1 VESTTVS
8 TYEKRVDDWL
18 VGLLSTQ
25 TTTSAVGGSFPPPLP
40 RHVAYEYE
48 ERGLLCHVFL
58 EKDDPD
64 PSLPEVLTYT
74 RDDEGLVR
82 AVTASAVG
90 VPPRTTHLAYEPLE
104 RVHRSQL
111 WNDLGHAQWFLH
123 ASALGV
129 LLVSEDANGVR
140 TQARYDDL
148 GRPIE
153 VVPEGGDPVTI
164 DYDPRLGAGGS
175 VIGLSVLT
183 TLGSGAKTRSDHD
196 ELGRPVVRA
205 HRGFDGSWIEE
216 ATRYDLLGRPVLQT
230 RPGFGAPSTAA
241 VTRAYD
247 NLDRP
252 TRELRPGNVMT
263 TFVSTFFETHV
274 TDPMGH
280 QRYTVRDIDD
290 RVVTS
295 VQIAA
300 GNDLATSYE
309 YGDFDQIGRV
319 IDPLGNT
326 VASGYDRRGRRWF
339 SDDPDAGTALF
350 TYNGFGDLTSKVING
365 SAVTLPTY
373 DVLGRVTRVDD
384 EDGITLTVWDTSP
397 HGLGRVAHTES
408 PDGITQDFSYDALA
422 RPVGQTWTV
431 DGVPYAMSS
440 SYDTL
445 GRPSSLVY
453 PAIPGKAPFTLGRHY
468 TPTGYLDLVF
478 DAAAPQNEFWHAS
491 ARNADDALLAGT
503 LGNGISLS
511 RTYDDDTGRL
521 ATVNEGPAL
530 SLTYDY
536 DFDGEVHHK
545 RNLLAS
551 RLDTYSYDAL
561 HRLDGWTLA
570 AFAPGPPGFPEVISK
585 IHQTV
590 YSYDRLGNLITMT
603 RDGSLQD
610 QNVYGED
617 GRPHTLT
624 SNHQEAFVY
633 DARGRQEQTSKRLV
647 TYTEHDLPR
656 SIETLAGQTLFSYDA
671 AGHRVKKAG
680 PEESLITLA
689 GLYERHASAG
699 AVRHVFIIPGGEG
712 PVAERSYEEVSSIGS
727 TEYLHRDPLGSVG
740 AVSDQVG
747 ALLHA
752 RYYEPFGTL
761 QDKDGDPAAV
771 PPDDP
776 RLGFAG
782 HTHDEDLGLI
792 DMQGRIYDPS
802 LRRFLTP
809 DPHVTDP
816 LFGQSYNRYSYV
828 LNNPINLIDPTGFD
842 SESSDYATGCG
853 DVWSCTDYEGGGLVY
868 QGSVGGP
875 SGDTGGSSAP
885 DQSSGVKIASS
896 TPKHAVRL
904 PAGTSVASGAR
915 SGPPLQAWAERNGA
929 TGAFTKAALE
939 DYAKTAIVTPM
950 GSLMSLYGAGQTGLA
965 IGQAL
970 RQGDVETAGSA
981 AARMLPVAGTTLA
994 LRDMYWEHDWG
1005 IASSEM
1011 KAEAVAHALPLVA
1024 NLVGEAVMLS
1034 AGVEEGAGAGSNIV
1048 YRGLAA
1054 GEDAAAGLVARAPN
1068 ATNSAASHV
1077 AGARASQ
1084 WISTTRSLEIATSR
1098 FGENGVIAIDLS
1110 LVGSEVMDLTAG
1122 IPGIGRNTMLSRWAI
1137 NAQEILIQGSVPA
1150 RAITPVP

>member
-1 VESTTVS
+1 
-8 TYEKRVDDWL
+8 
-18 VGLLSTQ
+18 
-25 TTTSAVGGSFPPPLP
+25 
-40 RHVAYEYE
+40 
-48 ERGLLCHVFL
+48 
-58 EKDDPD
+58 
-64 PSLPEVLTYT
+64 
-74 RDDEGLVR
+74 
-82 AVTASAVG
+82 
-90 VPPRTTHLAYEPLE
+90 
-104 RVHRSQL
+104 
-111 WNDLGHAQWFLH
+111 
-123 ASALGV
+123 
-129 LLVSEDANGVR
+129 
-140 TQARYDDL
+140 
-148 GRPIE
+148 
-153 VVPEGGDPVTI
+153 
-164 DYDPRLGAGGS
+164 
-175 VIGLSVLT
+175 
-183 TLGSGAKTRSDHD
+183 
-196 ELGRPVVRA
+196 
-205 HRGFDGSWIEE
+205 
-216 ATRYDLLGRPVLQT
+216 
-230 RPGFGAPSTAA
+230 
-241 VTRAYD
+241 
-247 NLDRP
+247 
-252 TRELRPGNVMT
+252 
-263 TFVSTFFETHV
+263 
-274 TDPMGH
+274 
-280 QRYTVRDIDD
+280 
-290 RVVTS
+290 
-295 VQIAA
+295 
-300 GNDLATSYE
+300 
-309 YGDFDQIGRV
+309 
-319 IDPLGNT
+319 
-326 VASGYDRRGRRWF
+326 
-339 SDDPDAGTALF
+339 
-350 TYNGFGDLTSKVING
+350 
-365 SAVTLPTY
+365 
-373 DVLGRVTRVDD
+373 
-384 EDGITLTVWDTSP
+384 
-397 HGLGRVAHTES
+397 
-408 PDGITQDFSYDALA
+408 
-422 RPVGQTWTV
+422 
-431 DGVPYAMSS
+431 
-440 SYDTL
+440 
-445 GRPSSLVY
+445 
-453 PAIPGKAPFTLGRHY
+453 
-468 TPTGYLDLVF
+468 
-478 DAAAPQNEFWHAS
+478 
-491 ARNADDALLAGT
+491 
-503 LGNGISLS
+503 
-511 RTYDDDTGRL
+511 
-521 ATVNEGPAL
+521 
-530 SLTYDY
+530 
-536 DFDGEVHHK
+536 
-545 RNLLAS
+545 
-551 RLDTYSYDAL
+551 
-561 HRLDGWTLA
+561 
-570 AFAPGPPGFPEVISK
+570 
-585 IHQTV
+585 
-590 YSYDRLGNLITMT
+590 
-603 RDGSLQD
+603 
-610 QNVYGED
+610 
-617 GRPHTLT
+617 
-624 SNHQEAFVY
+624 
-633 DARGRQEQTSKRLV
+633 
-647 TYTEHDLPR
+647 
-656 SIETLAGQTLFSYDA
+656 
-671 AGHRVKKAG
+671 
-680 PEESLITLA
+680 
-689 GLYERHASAG
+689 
-699 AVRHVFIIPGGEG
+699 
-712 PVAERSYEEVSSIGS
+712 VAERSYEEVSSIGS